1 MSDYIE
7 KLAAKVKK
15 ADGVFIASGATV
27 IGDVNLGANVSVWFG
42 AVIRADS
49 DSITIGEGSNVQDN
63 CVVHVDPG
71 KPVNI
76 GREVI
81 VGHAAII
88 HGASVGNN
96 TLIGMRATLLNNVK
110 VGQWC
115 IIGAHALLT
124 EGTEIPDYSVVLGSP
139 GKVVRQVTEEDK
151 VKIKR
156 NAEAYVELKGKYLG
170 EI

>member
-7 KLAAKVKK
+7 KLSAKVKK
-15 ADGVFIASGATV
+15 AGGVFIAPGATV
-27 IGDVNLGANVSVWFG
+27 IGDVDLGADVSIWFG
-42 AVIRADS
+42 AVLRADS

-71 KPVNI
+71 KPVSI
-76 GREVI
+76 GKEVI

-88 HGASVGNN
+88 HGATVGDN

-110 VGQWC
+110 VGNWC

-124 EGTEIPDYSVVLGSP
+124 EGTEIPDNSVVLGSP

-151 VKIKR
+151 VRIKR
-156 NAEAYVELKGKYLG
+156 NAEAYMELKEKYLK
-170 EI
+170 

>member
-1 MSDYIE
+1 MSNYIV

-15 ADGVFIASGATV
+15 GDGVFIAPSATV

-49 DSITIGEGSNVQDN
+49 DRITIGEGSNVQDN
-63 CVVHVDPG
+63 SVLHVDPG

-81 VGHAAII
+81 VGHSALI
-88 HGASVGNN
+88 HGATVGDN
-96 TLIGMRATLLNNVK
+96 TLIGMRTTLLNNVK
-110 VGQWC
+110 VGSWC
-115 IIGAHALLT
+115 IIGANALLT

-139 GKVVRQVTEEDK
+139 GKVVRQITEEDK

-156 NAEAYVELKGKYLG
+156 NAEAYVELGRKYL
-170 EI
+170 E

>member
-15 ADGVFIASGATV
+15 ANGVFIAPGATV
-27 IGDVNLGANVSVWFG
+27 IGDVELGENVSVWFG
-42 AVIRADS
+42 AVLRGDS
-49 DSITIGEGSNVQDN
+49 DKISIGEGSNVQDN

-71 KPVNI
+71 KPVSI
-76 GREVI
+76 GKEVI

-88 HGASVGNN
+88 HGATVGDN

-110 VGQWC
+110 VGKWC

-124 EGTEIPDYSVVLGSP
+124 EGMEIPDYSVVLGSP

-151 VKIKR
+151 VRIKR
-156 NAEAYVELKGKYLG
+156 NAEAYVELKRKYLG
-170 EI
+170 EN

>member
-15 ADGVFIASGATV
+15 ADGVFIAPNATV
-27 IGDVNLGANVSVWFG
+27 IGDVELGPNVSVWFG
-42 AVIRADS
+42 AVIRGDS
-49 DSITIGEGSNVQDN
+49 DSITIAEGSNIQDN

-88 HGASVGNN
+88 HGATVGDN

-110 VGQWC
+110 VGSWC

-124 EGTEIPDYSVVLGSP
+124 EGTEIPDNSVVLGSP

-151 VKIKR
+151 VRIKR
-156 NAEAYVELKGKYLG
+156 NAEAYIELGRRYITSL
-170 EI
+170 